1 MIKYEFN
8 RASGIGHRASGI
20 GHRASGIGHRASGI
34 GHFVNR
40 FISPL
45 ILQQNVLFLLFFLF

>member
-1 MIKYEFN
+1 MIKYGLN

-34 GHFVNR
+34 L
-40 FISPL
+40 L
-45 ILQQNVLFLLFFLF
+45 IVLFHL

>member
-1 MIKYEFN
+1 MRNNKIMIKYGLN

-34 GHFVNR
+34 G
-40 FISPL
+40 ILL
-45 ILQQNVLFLLFFLF
+45 IVLFHL

>member
-1 MIKYEFN
+1 MRNNKIMIKYGLN

-34 GHFVNR
+34 L
-40 FISPL
+40 L
-45 ILQQNVLFLLFFLF
+45 IVLFHL